1 MENYKFKY
9 RTRGRFIFVPNESC
23 ERKGY
28 RIVHFL
34 EKRVTFPDYFYHYK
48 TGGHVAALHAH
59 LKNTFFFRIDIK
71 NFYYSIARMRVTRAL
86 RSYGYPGAGT
96 LSKWSCVANPVA
108 AHPQYV
114 LPIGFVQSPMLASI
128 VLMKSD
134 VTKAIER
141 AIANG
146 VTVSVYFD
154 DFVGSHVDEDVLR
167 AAYVD
172 ICDTCVSA
180 KLAPN
185 PNKLVPPSAAIKA
198 FNCDLTHGSANVTAE
213 RIIKYMATAGRSP
226 ASDAAF
232 EQYRALV
239 ASANTTPS

>member
-9 RTRGRFIFVPNESC
+9 RTRGRFIFVPTESC
-23 ERKGY
+23 ERKGL
-28 RIVHFL
+28 RIIRFL
-34 EKRVTFPDYFYHYK
+34 EKRVIFPNYFYHYK
-48 TGGHVAALHAH
+48 AGGHIAALHSH
-59 LKNTFFFRIDIK
+59 LRNTLFFRIDIQ

-86 RSYGYPGAGT
+86 RSYKYPGAGT

-108 AHPQYV
+108 AIPQYV
-114 LPIGFVQSPMLASI
+114 LPIGFVQSPILASI

-141 AIANG
+141 AIGNG
-146 VTVSVYFD
+146 VVVSVYFD
-154 DFVGSHVDEDVLR
+154 DFVGSHIDEGVLR

-172 ICDTCVSA
+172 ICDACVSA

-185 PNKLVPPSAAIKA
+185 LGKLVPPNAAIKA
-198 FNCDLTHGSANVTAE
+198 FNCDLTHGSANVTVE
-213 RIIKYMATAGRSP
+213 RVAQYMASASRSP

-232 EQYRALV
+232 EQYKALV
-239 ASANTTPS
+239 ASANTAPS